1 MLKCSTLQHWYHRI
15 KLVQTSIFCS
25 QLYLFIFVSSLICIL
40 IRLQV
45 QGVVALT
52 HRCANKGSCSR
63 WCQITGAGQA
73 SAPLVW
79 VTELDLLIVSVL
91 LVPFGA
97 FLFEL
102 FDKLNGLVWST
113 DHSRGLCFSFNE
125 WNSSISLVY
134 SLQVCPFS
142 LRDSEILSGLS

>member
-1 MLKCSTLQHWYHRI
+1 MLKCSALQHWNHRI
-15 KLVQTSIFCS
+15 KLVQTSIFWS
-25 QLYLFIFVSSLICIL
+25 QLYLFIFVSSLIGIL

-52 HRCANKGSCSR
+52 DRCANKGSCSR

-73 SAPLVW
+73 SAASVW

-97 FLFEL
+97 FLLES
-102 FDKLNGLVWST
+102 FDKLNRLVWST
-113 DHSRGLCFSFNE
+113 DHSRGLCFIFNE
-125 WNSSISLVY
+125 WNSSISLVCF
-134 SLQVCPFS
+134 LQVTPFS
-142 LRDSEILSGLS
+142 LNYSEILPG